1 MSTVL
6 IITSSALGSA
16 SVSSELVRDTVARLR
31 SREPSLKVITRDLGG
46 NPVPHLNQDS
56 AAALRGTA
64 PANDAQAAAQVLSDE
79 LIAEL
84 KAADTVIIGAP
95 MYNFGIASTLKA
107 WFDYVL
113 RAGITFR
120 YTAAGPVG
128 LLDGKRAIVVE
139 SRGGF
144 FSDGPTKAMD
154 SQEPHLRTLLG
165 FIGIA
170 DVTFIR
176 AEKLA
181 FGPEVREQSID
192 GARLQIGQ
200 VIVQNEYL
208 RAA

>member
-31 SREPSLKVITRDLGG
+31 SREPSLKAITRDLGS
-46 NPVPHLNQDS
+46 NPVPHLNPDS
-56 AAALRGTA
+56 ATALRGTA

-120 YTAAGPVG
+120 YSAAGPVG

-192 GARLQIGQ
+192 AARLQIGQ
-200 VIVQNEYL
+200 AIVQNEYL